1 MLQRLKNWWTPLRG
15 GPDYENVR
23 LVQIDFGHAT
33 LTAFVPPCF
42 YPVRNAR
49 ETPPELRPCAFPDDA
64 FATGYDQRTKH
75 LRYLLRGGE
84 WCYWGPRRHHL
95 LTGEPYGVISGS
107 WNIERVKQEIV
118 LPLHDHQ
125 ALRHYLAD
133 DYDIYLNGEGGPNW
147 DTRQHITKCYRGV
160 HNVHLVDSIEQSIE
174 RAVASCSL
182 KVPSDYQVTH
192 HLPVPWLRYLWQP
205 RFDGLVGLDAVLY
218 SIVLD
223 PRHLLT
229 VSFSVIRDLPGH
241 DHHWLPRALD
251 DIDKVMHGTRL
262 TFKALANKDM
272 NDS

>member
-1 MLQRLKNWWTPLRG
+1 MPQALADDLWEKSPQRRSG
-15 GPDYENVR
+15 
-23 LVQIDFGHAT
+23 
-33 LTAFVPPCF
+33 
-42 YPVRNAR
+42 
-49 ETPPELRPCAFPDDA
+49 
-64 FATGYDQRTKH
+64 H
-75 LRYLLRGGE
+75 LRYSIDAGE
-84 WCYWGPRRHHL
+84 WRYWGPRRHHL

-107 WNIERVKQEIV
+107 WNIERVKQQIT
-118 LPLHDHQ
+118 LPLDDHE
-125 ALRHYLAD
+125 ALQRYLAD

-147 DTRQHITKCYRGV
+147 DTRQQITKRYRGV

-174 RAVASCSL
+174 QAVASCSL

-251 DIDKVMHGTRL
+251 DIDKVMHGTRV
-262 TFKALANKDM
+262 TFKRSVPQHHTIGSASLIGGPHE
-272 NDS
+272 S

>member
-1 MLQRLKNWWTPLRG
+1 MLQRLKDWWSPLHG
-15 GPDYENVR
+15 GPDFENV
-23 LVQIDFGHAT
+23 LPIQIDLGAALLEALVPLSARRMKRIVLPPNVVETKT
-33 LTAFVPPCF
+33 LP
-42 YPVRNAR
+42 N
-49 ETPPELRPCAFPDDA
+49 DA
-64 FATGYDQRTKH
+64 FEPSYDHRTKH
-75 LRYLLRGGE
+75 LTRDLYGDS
-84 WCYWGPRRHHL
+84 WAYWGPRRHHL
-95 LTGEPYGVISGS
+95 LTGEPYGWISGY
-107 WNIERVKQEIV
+107 WQVERVKQEIV

-182 KVPSDYQVTH
+182 KVPTDYQVTH

-205 RFDGLVGLDAVLY
+205 RFDELVGLDAVLY

-223 PRHLLT
+223 ARHLLT
-229 VSFSVIRDLPGH
+229 VSFTITRMLPGH

-262 TFKALANKDM
+262 TFKALADKDM
-272 NDS
+272 NNS